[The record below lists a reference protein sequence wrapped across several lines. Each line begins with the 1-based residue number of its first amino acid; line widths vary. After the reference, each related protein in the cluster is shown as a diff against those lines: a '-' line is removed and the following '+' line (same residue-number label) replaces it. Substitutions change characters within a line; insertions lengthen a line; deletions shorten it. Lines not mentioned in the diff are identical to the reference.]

1 MFDSIFAGG
10 EGKLRFRVAGAG
22 SRFSLTL
29 PEAGAA
35 PTLETSEDGLDLPED
50 PGGRVLIVEDNSIA
64 RHGLEA
70 LLAQWGYQTI
80 APPTA
85 RRRCFSPSGKTG
97 ASARSS
103 PISGSAPGSGVE
115 AAKEILRRSGR
126 ALPTLVLTGDTAGE
140 AIAEIGASGFELML
154 KPIAAEP
161 LRPALAR
168 LMGARDPP
176 SRRRSGSAVGQRA
189 GS

>member
-1 MFDSIFAGG
+1 MGLSDDRPADG
-10 EGKLRFRVAGAG
+10 E
-22 SRFSLTL
+22 
-29 PEAGAA
+29 
-35 PTLETSEDGLDLPED
+35 
-50 PGGRVLIVEDNSIA
+50 
-64 RHGLEA
+64 EA
-70 LLAQWGYQTI
+70 LLLAEREDWRFGSIVTDQ
-80 APPTA
+80 
-85 RRRCFSPSGKTG
+85 RLG
-97 ASARSS
+97 A
-103 PISGSAPGSGVE
+103 GWSGVE